1 MQRFAA
7 PADEGSWPQ
16 NRLDLV
22 HFVLF
27 GDCRKGDDV
36 PWLLSEHMA
45 NEIVLVEPLQDD
57 DNGAGT
63 LVVEPTV

>member
-1 MQRFAA
+1 
-7 PADEGSWPQ
+7 
-16 NRLDLV
+16 V